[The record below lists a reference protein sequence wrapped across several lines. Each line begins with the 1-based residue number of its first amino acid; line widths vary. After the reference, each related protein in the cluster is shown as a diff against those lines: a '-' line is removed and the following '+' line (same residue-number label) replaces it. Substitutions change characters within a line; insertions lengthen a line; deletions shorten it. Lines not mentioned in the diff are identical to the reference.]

1 MNRNENIKKLTSE
14 TFDVCIIGGGAT
26 GAGCALEAV
35 RRGYKVALIEKID
48 FAAETSSK
56 STKLIHGGVR
66 YLEQAFKNL
75 DFAQL
80 TQVRHGLEERHT
92 VLNNAP
98 HLAHPLALITP
109 VGSWF
114 EGLYFT
120 IGLKIYSW
128 FASNKDTL
136 PKSQWLSKKEAL
148 ARIPT
153 LNKKSLHSAVLYYDG
168 QLDDARYCLAIAQTA
183 QEEGATIANYL
194 EVTGFEKN
202 TNGFLQKAFL
212 KNTLNGERLAVEAT
226 TFINATGAGADA
238 IRQLAN
244 PTLPK
249 RLAPSKGVHIVLPYE
264 LLSSTDA
271 LMIPKTKDGRL
282 IFVIPFDYGVL
293 VGTTD
298 TYYNRPLSEEP
309 LLEEAEIAFLIETLQ
324 PFLEKTIDRSQ
335 IRAGFGGLRPLIA
348 AKDGKA
354 SKNLVRD
361 HEIEHD
367 TSSNLISVLGGK
379 WTTYRVM
386 AKDATSALEAS
397 PLPPS
402 KGGGTKSLAS
412 PHSPSKGGGRGEA
425 LTTTHSPSFGGGR
438 GEALIGAK
446 NYHFSD
452 WKMLQTTYFFS
463 EATSQHLMKKY
474 GDRAVRVADLT
485 KENNAWAQ
493 PLSSNYPYIAAEVIY
508 QVRYEMAM
516 TLRDVLARRM
526 RLEILDWKMTIAVIP
541 TVSALMAAELGW
553 SASEKAQAEKEYKSL
568 LQCFIAS

>member
-1 MNRNENIKKLTSE
+1 MNRNENIKKLTTE

-35 RRGYKVALIEKID
+35 RQGYKVALVEKTD

-92 VLNNAP
+92 VLKNAP

-109 VGSWF
+109 VGSWI

-148 ARIPT
+148 TRIPT

-183 QEEGATIANYL
+183 QEAGATIANHL
-194 EVTGFEKN
+194 EVIGFEQAP
-202 TNGFLQKAFL
+202 NGFLQKAIL
-212 KNTLNGERLAVEAT
+212 KNIVNGELFELNAT

-238 IRQLAN
+238 IRSLAN
-244 PTLPK
+244 ANLPK
-249 RLAPSKGVHIVLPYE
+249 RLAPSKGVHIVLPYS
-264 LLSSTDA
+264 LLSSKDA

-298 TYYNRPLSEEP
+298 TYYNRPIGDEP
-309 LLEEAEIAFLIETLQ
+309 LLEQAEIDFLIETLQ
-324 PFLEKTIDRSQ
+324 PFLEKKIDRSE
-335 IRAGFGGLRPLIA
+335 IKSGFGGLRPLIA
-348 AKDGKA
+348 AKGGKA

-361 HEIEHD
+361 HEIEYD
-367 TSSNLISVLGGK
+367 TQSNLISVLGGK

-386 AKDATSALEAS
+386 AKDAILQLSKIVSKKKNTSSEE
-397 PLPPS
+397 
-402 KGGGTKSLAS
+402 
-412 PHSPSKGGGRGEA
+412 GET
-425 LTTTHSPSFGGGR
+425 LV
-438 GEALIGAK
+438 GAA
-446 NYHFSD
+446 NYQFQD
-452 WKMLQTTYFFS
+452 WQILQVNYGFS
-463 EATSQHLMKKY
+463 ENTCQHLMKKY
-474 GDRAVRVADLT
+474 GDRANNVALLT
-485 KENNAWAQ
+485 KENGALAKQINEK
-493 PLSSNYPYIAAEVIY
+493 YPYIFAEIVY
-508 QVRYEMAM
+508 AVRQEMAM

-526 RLEILDWKMTIAVIP
+526 RLEILDWATTLEVIP
-541 TVSALMAAELGW
+541 LVSHYMAQELGW
-553 SASEKAQAEKEYKSL
+553 SVTEQTKQEEAYRILVQSFGRGANLA
-568 LQCFIAS
+568 